1 MRHTDHMGFYPR
13 QEDLGSGLMEQ
24 VLATVAA
31 TDVSAFTSRDVRAAL
46 SHRTRTV
53 EDFAALLS
61 PAAGPLLEDLAVAA
75 KRETRDHFGTSIQL
89 FTPLYIANYCANL
102 CTYCGFAA
110 DNRIHRM
117 RLTPEGIEAELRA
130 IADTGLEEI
139 LILTGESPKF
149 SNTGYIADAVRQA
162 SRLFRTVGLEIQP
175 VNVDDYRALHEAGA
189 DAVSVYQ
196 ETYNPEAYDL
206 LHPGGRKRSFPYRFQ
221 SQERAL
227 RGGMRS
233 VGFGALLGLADW
245 HADALATG
253 LHASLVQKAYP
264 AAEIS
269 LSCPRLRPTVADASV
284 NPRDVHERQLL
295 QILCAYRL
303 FLPYAGITVSTRERA
318 TFRDNVIGMVA
329 TKVSA
334 GVSTGV
340 GDHADDVASGDAQFE
355 IADGR
360 SVPEVCAAIRA
371 RGLQPVMNDH
381 VLV

>member
-13 QEDLGSGLMEQ
+13 QEDLGSGLMDQ
-24 VLATVAA
+24 VLDRVGQ
-31 TDVSAFTSRDVRAAL
+31 TDFSVFTSRDVKAAL
-46 SHRTRTV
+46 SHRTRTID
-53 EDFAALLS
+53 DFAACLS
-61 PAAGPLLEDLAVAA
+61 PAAAPLLEDLAGAA
-75 KRETRDHFGTSIQL
+75 QRETRAHFGTSIQL

-130 IADTGLEEI
+130 IADLGFEEV

-149 SNTGYIADAVRQA
+149 SNTAYIADAVRQA
-162 SRLFRTVGLEIQP
+162 ARLFRTVGLEIQP
-175 VNVDDYRALHEAGA
+175 VNTDDYRLLHDAGA

-196 ETYNPEAYDL
+196 ETYNPDAYDP

-233 VGFGALLGLADW
+233 VGFGALLGLDDW
-245 HADALATG
+245 HTDALATG
-253 LHASLVQKAYP
+253 LHASLVQQAYP

-269 LSCPRLRPTVADASV
+269 LSCPRLRPTVADATV
-284 NPRDVHERQLL
+284 NARDVHERQLF

-303 FLPYAGITVSTRERA
+303 FLPYASITVSTRERA
-318 TFRDNVIGMVA
+318 GFRDNVIGVVA

-340 GDHADDVASGDAQFE
+340 GDHAEGLSSGDEQFE

-360 SVPEVCAAIRA
+360 DLAQVCAAVRA
-371 RGLQPVMNDH
+371 RGLEPVMNDH

>member
-1 MRHTDHMGFYPR
+1 M
-13 QEDLGSGLMEQ
+13 
-24 VLATVAA
+24 
-31 TDVSAFTSRDVRAAL
+31 
-46 SHRTRTV
+46 
-53 EDFAALLS
+53 
-61 PAAGPLLEDLAVAA
+61 AA
-75 KRETRDHFGTSIQL
+75 KRETREHFGTSIQL

-117 RLTPEGIEAELRA
+117 RLSPEGIEAELRA

-149 SNTGYIADAVRQA
+149 SNTAYITDAVGQA

-175 VNVDDYRALHEAGA
+175 VNVDDYRTLHEAGA

-196 ETYNPEAYDL
+196 ETYNPDAYDL

-233 VGFGALLGLADW
+233 VGFGALLGLDDW

-318 TFRDNVIGMVA
+318 TFRDNVIGLVA

-340 GDHADDVASGDAQFE
+340 GDHAEGVDSGDAQFE